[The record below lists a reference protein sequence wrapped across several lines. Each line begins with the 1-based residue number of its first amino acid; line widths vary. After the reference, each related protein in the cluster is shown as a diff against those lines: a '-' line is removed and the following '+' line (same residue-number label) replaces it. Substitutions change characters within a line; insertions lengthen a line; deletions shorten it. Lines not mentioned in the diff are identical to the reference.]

1 MPSDMPIGKP
11 MDSKNMDSMD
21 TSLVAAIRSRYQS
34 IRAQIDAAAVRV
46 KREPASVRLVVV
58 SKTHPIETVRA
69 AIEAGIRDLGEN
81 YAEEAVEKVR
91 AVGTVDGLR
100 WHMIGHV
107 QSRKAD
113 LVAGQFHLM
122 HSLDSL
128 KLANR
133 LERFAAEA
141 GRRLPVLLECNVGG
155 EASKFGYAAS
165 TPPELDSLCREI
177 EQINIRPHLQIR
189 GLMTMPPLYDDPE
202 QTRPFFVKLR
212 ELRNFLAERFPAI
225 AWDELSMGTSADF
238 VAAVEEGAT
247 LVRVGT
253 AILGSRPPK
262 S

>member
-1 MPSDMPIGKP
+1 
-11 MDSKNMDSMD
+11 MD
-21 TSLVAAIRSRYQS
+21 TVDLFLAKAIRSRYQA

-58 SKTHPIETVRA
+58 TKTRPVETVRA
-69 AIEAGIRDLGEN
+69 AVEAGIHDLGEN
-81 YAEEAVEKVR
+81 YAEEAVEKIR
-91 AVGTVDGLR
+91 AVGEVEGLR

-113 LVAGQFHLM
+113 LVAGHFDFM

-141 GRRLPVLLECNVGG
+141 GRTLPVLLECNVGG
-155 EASKFGYAAS
+155 EASKFGYPAS
-165 TPPELDSLCREI
+165 TSEDLETLCREI
-177 EQINIRPHLQIR
+177 EQIALLPHLQIR

-202 QTRPFFVKLR
+202 QTRPFFARLR
-212 ELRNFLAERFPAI
+212 ELRNFLAGRFPAL

-247 LVRVGT
+247 IVRVGT
-253 AILGSRPPK
+253 AILGARPPK
-262 S
+262 G

>member
-1 MPSDMPIGKP
+1 
-11 MDSKNMDSMD
+11 MDEK
-21 TSLVAAIRSRYQS
+21 LVSE
-34 IRAQIDAAAVRV
+34 IRARLEDTREKIARAAQSAGRDSS
-46 KREPASVRLVVV
+46 AVRLVVV
-58 SKTHPIETVRA
+58 TKTHPIESVQA
-69 AIEAGIRDLGEN
+69 AIQAGARNLGEN
-81 YAEEAVEKVR
+81 YAEEAVSKIDQIGASAAE
-91 AVGTVDGLR
+91 